1 MKQFKILASCYVWLE
16 KRWFVLSF
24 HIFQLL
30 EIISVKVRLQE
41 AMRFWI
47 TSPLSQAQISL
58 MDLSWLVVLFFSLCV
73 SVLATCSL
81 FYLRERSM
89 RQSKAASKPF
99 PSPSPSAS
107 PCWEVLSSVR
117 IASPSLGGSSN
128 HTQILF
134 ILGWQMT
141 MKLCFPVQQCLAS
154 LACFWLDDKV
164 FFCFMGQV
172 LFWRCRSSAP
182 HLTPSAL
189 RTASTGRWVGI
200 AEGGSRAF
208 RVISSRF

>member
-1 MKQFKILASCYVWLE
+1 
-16 KRWFVLSF
+16 
-24 HIFQLL
+24 
-30 EIISVKVRLQE
+30 
-41 AMRFWI
+41 
-47 TSPLSQAQISL
+47 

-73 SVLATCSL
+73 SVLATCFLLWMRVS
-81 FYLRERSM
+81 SM

-117 IASPSLGGSSN
+117 ISVPSLGGSGN
-128 HTQILF
+128 HMQILF
-134 ILGWQMT
+134 VLGWQMT
-141 MKLCFPVQQCLAS
+141 MKLCSPVQQCVAS
-154 LACFWLDDKV
+154 LVCFWLDDEV

-182 HLTPSAL
+182 LLTPSAL

-200 AEGGSRAF
+200 VEGGSRAF